1 MIFRGLLK
9 FAFNCALMLTVLTP
23 AFAMASGIFTLRGK
37 LKSFTETEYTIQTK
51 AVIYNIKKSGLNQAQ
66 IEELK
71 SKKTGQD
78 VDLVVSTES
87 VAAASDVKK

>member
-1 MIFRGLLK
+1 MT
-9 FAFNCALMLTVLTP
+9 FAVFVS

-51 AVIYNIKKSGLNQAQ
+51 TVIYDIKKSALSQAQ

-71 SKKTGQD
+71 TKKTGQE

-87 VAAASDVKK
+87 VAAVRDVKK